1 VQERFELGL
10 EGGVGLR
17 GLVFRRQ
24 LVDRGDERFGHVAPA
39 EVAEERTVLVAQAG
53 HDPASRNACRVDT
66 GSFVTSASPTRTT
79 SAPASR

>member
-53 HDPASRNACRVDT
+53 HDRLEECVQSGYRVV
-66 GSFVTSASPTRTT
+66 VTSASPTRTT